1 MSAAIK
7 MVGITK
13 SFSGTLANAGI
24 DFDVE
29 GGEVHSLLGENGA
42 GKTVLMSILYGLYKP
57 DRGKILV
64 KGKEAKIENPAKA
77 ISLGIGMV
85 HQHFMLV
92 PSLTVAENIV
102 LGSEPE
108 KYGFCLDS
116 EKANEGVTELSRK
129 YGLEVDPKAV
139 VNTLPV
145 GVQQRVEILKALFR
159 RAEFLILDEP
169 TSVLSPQEVVGLF
182 KAIVALKQQG
192 KSVVFISHKL
202 KEVCSISDR
211 ITVLKRGRVSGTVN
225 KENIDM
231 EELAKMM
238 VGREI
243 PVVPLQ
249 NPFRREK
256 VVLQAEG
263 LRAFDKR
270 KMLGLKSV
278 TFKVHES
285 EILGMAGIEGNGQSE
300 LIEVLMGLRKLDEGK
315 IVLNGKPI
323 TNASVHE
330 RIKSGFS
337 IIPEDRQKTGLVLDF
352 SVSENLILGR
362 QDQPPFA
369 EKFYRL
375 NLEKESELAQ
385 ELIQEYSIQTPS
397 KETPVRHLS
406 GGTQQR
412 VVVAREFS
420 RQPKFIIASQPT
432 RGLDIGAAEYVRKKL
447 LEMRDKGCA
456 ILLISADLDEVL
468 ALSDR
473 IAVIYEGK
481 IVAIKEHSKTNE
493 LEIGLLMTGATND

>member
-13 SFSGTLANAGI
+13 AFSGTLANAGI

-29 GGEVHSLLGENGA
+29 EGEVHSLLGENGA

-57 DRGKILV
+57 DQGKILV

-108 KYGFCLDS
+108 KYGFCLDF
-116 EKANEGVTELSRK
+116 EKANEDVTELSRK

-256 VVLQAEG
+256 VVLRAEG

-285 EILGMAGIEGNGQSE
+285 EILGMA
-300 LIEVLMGLRKLDEGK
+300 
-315 IVLNGKPI
+315 
-323 TNASVHE
+323 
-330 RIKSGFS
+330 
-337 IIPEDRQKTGLVLDF
+337 
-352 SVSENLILGR
+352 
-362 QDQPPFA
+362 
-369 EKFYRL
+369 
-375 NLEKESELAQ
+375 
-385 ELIQEYSIQTPS
+385 
-397 KETPVRHLS
+397 
-406 GGTQQR
+406 
-412 VVVAREFS
+412 
-420 RQPKFIIASQPT
+420 
-432 RGLDIGAAEYVRKKL
+432 
-447 LEMRDKGCA
+447 
-456 ILLISADLDEVL
+456 
-468 ALSDR
+468 
-473 IAVIYEGK
+473 
-481 IVAIKEHSKTNE
+481 
-493 LEIGLLMTGATND
+493 